1 MELAE
6 LPAVHFA
13 DPEGFTFMPLLLDVS
28 GVDQRQLGSVDISL
42 LRVIPGK

>member
-13 DPEGFTFMPLLLDVS
+13 DPEGFTFMPLLLA
-28 GVDQRQLGSVDISL
+28 GLYAF
-42 LRVIPGK
+42 